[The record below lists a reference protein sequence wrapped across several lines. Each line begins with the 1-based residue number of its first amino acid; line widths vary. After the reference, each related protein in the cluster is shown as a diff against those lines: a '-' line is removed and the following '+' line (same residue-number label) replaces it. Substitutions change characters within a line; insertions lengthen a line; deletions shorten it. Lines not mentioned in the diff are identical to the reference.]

1 MVALKDG
8 CHHPSNRDTS
18 VGGTYSGCR
27 QNQAWLVIAAFLLA
41 FLREAHM
48 LQDPNNTETDH
59 LFIDTT
65 HVPIYVTLNDLS
77 SCLPLWFIEFPA
89 SCRTGRTSAGERL
102 KQVWCHLLTTSVR
115 APSLLPW
122 GEFWLLSAF
131 AQFCTGASK
140 CAPLSRRALT
150 AAVRFFSHSKEHPQ
164 MRTPG
169 TARPHVVGFILSL
182 KLFPGTNWCP
192 SWMSN
197 TFQTPFF
204 DLFEISCAVSPLESL
219 TLGFA
224 PKLIKNLIARLGR
237 APV

>member
-77 SCLPLWFIEFPA
+77 SCLRLWFIEFPA

-150 AAVRFFSHSKEHPQ
+150 AAVRFF
-164 MRTPG
+164 RTAKNILRCAPLAPP
-169 TARPHVVGFILSL
+169 ARMLWVSSWAWNCSL
-182 KLFPGTNWCP
+182 APTDVHHEC
-192 SWMSN
+192 
-197 TFQTPFF
+197 QTPFKHPF
-204 DLFEISCAVSPLESL
+204 LIFLRSVAPFLHWSL
-219 TLGFA
+219 WRWGLRPNWLRTW
-224 PKLIKNLIARLGR
+224 
-237 APV
+237 

>member
-140 CAPLSRRALT
+140 CAPLSRRALQ
-150 AAVRFFSHSKEHPQ
+150 RFVFFAQQRTSSDAHPWH
-164 MRTPG
+164 
-169 TARPHVVGFILSL
+169 RPPACCGFHLELETVPWHQLMSIMNVKHL
-182 KLFPGTNWCP
+182 
-192 SWMSN
+192 SN
-197 TFQTPFF
+197 TLFWSFWDQLRRFSIGVFDVGVCAQT
-204 DLFEISCAVSPLESL
+204 D
-219 TLGFA
+219 
-224 PKLIKNLIARLGR
+224 
-237 APV
+237 